1 MSYRFFGQLNN
12 LVPVLSDTDVFH
24 LTKVLRIK
32 AKETIEVVAN
42 NMLYLCEVV
51 SFSPFKLVVKHISE
65 LPKQKGPRITLLYAI
80 PKGDKLD
87 LVVQKATELGVDA
100 IILVETKHA
109 VAKISADKQ
118 AAKHERFMKIIKAAA
133 MQSKQNH
140 IPNISGPIPFN
151 EAINLPFDLKLIGH
165 EKATVP
171 LRKVLNAK
179 YQTSESV
186 CVLIGPEGGFSHN
199 EVALASQHDFAVV
212 SFGANILR
220 SETAVFYALSV
231 LQYEKEEQ

>member
-1 MSYRFFGQLNN
+1 MSYRFFGQLDN

-32 AKETIEVVAN
+32 AGETIEVVVDN
-42 NMLYLCEVV
+42 TLFLCAVA
-51 SFSPFKLVVKHISE
+51 SFSPFKFVVKEMRE
-65 LPKQKGPRITLLYAI
+65 LPQRNGPYLTLLYAI

-100 IILVETKHA
+100 IILVETAHA
-109 VAKISADKQ
+109 VGKISTDKQ

-133 MQSKQNH
+133 MQSKQNS
-140 IPNISGPIPFN
+140 IPKISGPIPLH
-151 EAINLPFDLKLIGH
+151 EAVNLSFDLKLIAH
-165 EKATVP
+165 EKATISFRNI
-171 LRKVLNAK
+171 LSNK
-179 YQTSESV
+179 YQKSKNV
-186 CVLIGPEGGFSHN
+186 CVLIGPEGGFSDA
-199 EVALASQHDFAVV
+199 EVALAAQHDFVVV

-231 LQYEKEEQ
+231 LQYEKEEG